1 VQQQAVNQEDAE
13 AAEREN
19 LKKSRTLSSSTNFFL
34 TIHSI
39 RTRFTGRLNSGVGR
53 HHRDASHMA
62 IEYKIKFNVPGN
74 FKPSAPR
81 KKFPSPIERGQ
92 MTEIFNYALNPMGSI
107 LLTIW

>member
-1 VQQQAVNQEDAE
+1 
-13 AAEREN
+13 
-19 LKKSRTLSSSTNFFL
+19 
-34 TIHSI
+34 
-39 RTRFTGRLNSGVGR
+39 
-53 HHRDASHMA
+53 MA

-107 LLTIW
+107 SVSYTHLTLPTNREV